1 MKRILPYLLLTSIL
15 AMTACD
21 EKKDDKGVSIF
32 GYYLYGTPIDILNQG
47 SKVMVLAIG
56 MTLVIATGGIDIS
69 VGAVGAISGAV
80 FVKVL
85 DAFGLDRISVG
96 SIACGLVA
104 AIAVTIV
111 FTLFNGTLVSMVK
124 SHQAEAD
131 KAYRKA
137 CQEYEVP
144 ASGVIANLNDMIKGI
159 DKVKT
164 TQDMYRYES
173 GRLGVLRNLDHVH
186 LCVEQN
192 DKKNISEVK
201 RLALTLKNL
210 YESKKHELGMK

>member
-21 EKKDDKGVSIF
+21 EKKDDKGLNSDTYLEEYEKAPSWEELLADSIVVKEHV
-32 GYYLYGTPIDILNQG
+32 GKECAVICNNLD
-47 SKVMVLAIG
+47 
-56 MTLVIATGGIDIS
+56 IATDRLTHVLSPDGLIS
-69 VGAVGAISGAV
+69 AKKMYLMATNNLSTDM
-80 FVKVL
+80 K
-85 DAFGLDRISVG
+85 GLTNHEI
-96 SIACGLVA
+96 
-104 AIAVTIV
+104 
-111 FTLFNGTLVSMVK
+111 SMVK

-144 ASGVIANLNDMIKGI
+144 ASGVIANLNDMIKG
-159 DKVKT
+159 
-164 TQDMYRYES
+164 
-173 GRLGVLRNLDHVH
+173 LRNLDHVH

>member
-21 EKKDDKGVSIF
+21 EKKDDKGLNSDTYLEEYEKAPSWEELLADSIVVKEHV
-32 GYYLYGTPIDILNQG
+32 GKECAVICNNLD
-47 SKVMVLAIG
+47 
-56 MTLVIATGGIDIS
+56 IATDRLTHVLSPDGLIS
-69 VGAVGAISGAV
+69 AKKMYLMATNNLSTDM
-80 FVKVL
+80 K
-85 DAFGLDRISVG
+85 GLTNHEI
-96 SIACGLVA
+96 
-104 AIAVTIV
+104 
-111 FTLFNGTLVSMVK
+111 SMVK

-131 KAYRKA
+131 KAFRKA

>member
-1 MKRILPYLLLTSIL
+1 MRNMKKSLPYLLVALVLT
-15 AMTACD
+15 MTSCE
-21 EKKDDKGVSIF
+21 EKKNGGMSGETYLEEYEQTPTWEELLADSIVEKEHV
-32 GYYLYGTPIDILNQG
+32 GKECAVICNNLD
-47 SKVMVLAIG
+47 
-56 MTLVIATGGIDIS
+56 IATDRLTHVLSPDGLIS
-69 VGAVGAISGAV
+69 AKKMYLMATNNLSTDM
-80 FVKVL
+80 K
-85 DAFGLDRISVG
+85 GLTNHEI
-96 SIACGLVA
+96 
-104 AIAVTIV
+104 
-111 FTLFNGTLVSMVK
+111 SMVK